1 MGSMSIVLKV
11 QGMSCGHCV
20 STISAA
26 VSPLAGVSGV
36 DVDLA
41 AGQVTVDGTPDVAA
55 VTAVIED
62 AGYDVSPAVSA

>member
-1 MGSMSIVLKV
+1 MSIVLKV

-20 STISAA
+20 STITTV
-26 VSPLAGVSGV
+26 VSPLPGVSAV

-41 AGQVTVDGTPDVAA
+41 DGQATVDGTPDSAA
-55 VTAVIED
+55 VIAAIED